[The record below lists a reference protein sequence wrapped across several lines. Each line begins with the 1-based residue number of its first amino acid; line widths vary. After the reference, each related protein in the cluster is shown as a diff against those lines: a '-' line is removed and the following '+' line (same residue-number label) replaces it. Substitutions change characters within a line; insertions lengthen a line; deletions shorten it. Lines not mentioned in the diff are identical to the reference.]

1 MEKEIEELR
10 EAKEKAAKIEQQR
23 KEAME
28 KEMANLKEE
37 IKDMQ
42 EEKTKMEQ
50 TIAQLKKQLEK

>member
-1 MEKEIEELR
+1 
-10 EAKEKAAKIEQQR
+10 
-23 KEAME
+23 
-28 KEMANLKEE
+28 MANLKEE